1 VEVKLKTKIIYST
14 FSCLLFLG
22 MAMPGAAFANE
33 HGQNYKATY
42 NGTTFDAL
50 SYDLSGNPS
59 PVNVVRASGKGTF
72 GQSDTASATQ
82 FVPDYIGVCESN
94 YDVRF
99 TVVHSTDVSTYSTG
113 EQLYA
118 SSVEGYLCVNS
129 STGDFEGMTT
139 GEFDGGTGRFANA
152 HGNFESPFS
161 GRNLTLPAGLPY
173 GFGSINGITT
183 GTLYLK

>member
-33 HGQNYKATY
+33 HGQHYTATY
-42 NGTTFDAL
+42 NGTVLDTPFDPNGDTF
-50 SYDLSGNPS
+50 
-59 PVNVVRASGKGTF
+59 PVNVVRGSGKGIF
-72 GQSDTASATQ
+72 GQSDTVIVTEFA
-82 FVPDYIGVCESN
+82 PDVTGTLCESQ
-94 YDVRF
+94 DDFRQ
-99 TVVHSTDVSTYSTG
+99 TVDHAHGVSTYSMG
-113 EQLYA
+113 EQLYI
-118 SSVEGYLCVNS
+118 SSVEGYLCLDLK
-129 STGDFEGMTT
+129 TGDFEGLAT

-152 HGNFESPFS
+152 HGNWESRFS
-161 GRNLTLPAGLPY
+161 GRNLTVPAGLPY